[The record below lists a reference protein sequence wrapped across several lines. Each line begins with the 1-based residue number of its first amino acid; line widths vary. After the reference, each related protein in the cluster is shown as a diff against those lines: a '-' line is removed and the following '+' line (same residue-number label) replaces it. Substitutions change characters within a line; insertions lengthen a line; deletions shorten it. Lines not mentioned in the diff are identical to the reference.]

1 MGYWKM
7 KGSFSD
13 LFGHAEPEEITGIW
27 GDSPADIMGNAVDKI
42 IETFQEE
49 LGRMPTRT
57 ELKNGLLFTI
67 QAMEELSE

>member
-13 LFGHAEPEEITGIW
+13 LFGHAKPEEITGVW
-27 GDSPADIMGNAVDKI
+27 GDTPADIMGHAVDEI
-42 IETFQEE
+42 IEDFQEQF
-49 LGRMPTRT
+49 GRMPTKT